1 MEDLHAKLKEQETDR
16 VYYPHGQLAGR
27 RVTDEDIR
35 VYMPNG
41 REIDPRFADHVWPV
55 TVEAVAIE
63 EGEAVTY
70 INRYDNEIA
79 TGEVNEQQRPDGPWH
94 FKDEIESRSYVWF
107 VDGDPVAYGARY
119 EDISAHP
126 DVLRENVARTGIKP
140 LPKIHS
146 LAEAESEIA
155 AAFAAEYAEAEK
167 EIVSGFIAEG
177 RMGIPSAD
185 SGISRGAPQPHSD
198 PSPLQIGQ
206 KVYNDAG
213 ICTGIYFGT
222 HEITAKGGLK
232 KVFDLYAAP
241 EDLTDENDKKL
252 VTNYNAAA
260 KTLNLRENW
269 HGYDGKCF
277 KNHKKMEKAFAK
289 GTYQGEWFI
298 GTKET
303 MEMLYQNKD
312 KGVLKGTFTDRD
324 VFPNLHWYWSC
335 TDESSKVHTVSFT
348 NGSIDLASKDSG
360 LTLSTRPVRAEL
372 RGSDV
377 KPVAPPRQTQIAQS
391 QSVDPDTLRIGQ
403 KIYNRAGICTG
414 IYIGTHEITGK
425 DGATKK
431 FDLYAA
437 PEGLTD
443 REGQKLVD
451 TYNNHVR
458 ALDRQKKWHGYD
470 GECFENHKE
479 WETALANDTYRGGWF
494 MPPRQIMQMNLE
506 QNKAITNIQPSS
518 THPVRAVQR
527 GSDVKPVA
535 PALSFPDDVWI

>member
-1 MEDLHAKLKEQETDR
+1 MEDLHAKLKETDR

-27 RVTDEDIR
+27 LVTANDIR

-70 INRYDNEIA
+70 INRYNNEIA

-94 FKDEIESRSYVWF
+94 FKGEIESRSHVWF
-107 VDGDPVAYGARY
+107 VDGNPVAYGTRY

-146 LAEAESEIA
+146 LAEAEREIA

-185 SGISRGAPQPHSD
+185 SGTSQRAPQQHSD

-213 ICTGIYFGT
+213 VCTGMYIGT
-222 HEITAKGGLK
+222 QEITAKGGLK

-252 VTNYNAAA
+252 VTTYKNAVKALKRKKNWYGYNG
-260 KTLNLRENW
+260 E
-269 HGYDGKCF
+269 CF
-277 KNHKKMEKAFAK
+277 KNHHKLEAALANN
-289 GTYQGEWFI
+289 TYRGGWFI
-298 GTKET
+298 PP
-303 MEMLYQNKD
+303 
-312 KGVLKGTFTDRD
+312 KGVVETNLYKNKGRGDLKGTFTDRNGSD
-324 VFPNLHWYWSC
+324 LAHWYWSC
-335 TDESSKVHTVSFT
+335 TEHPDNSSRVYFVTFT
-348 NGSIDLASKDSG
+348 DGLDGWGHKDYSE
-360 LTLSTRPVRAEL
+360 LSTRPVRA
-372 RGSDV
+372 
-377 KPVAPPRQTQIAQS
+377 
-391 QSVDPDTLRIGQ
+391 
-403 KIYNRAGICTG
+403 
-414 IYIGTHEITGK
+414 
-425 DGATKK
+425 
-431 FDLYAA
+431 
-437 PEGLTD
+437 GL
-443 REGQKLVD
+443 
-451 TYNNHVR
+451 
-458 ALDRQKKWHGYD
+458 
-470 GECFENHKE
+470 
-479 WETALANDTYRGGWF
+479 
-494 MPPRQIMQMNLE
+494 
-506 QNKAITNIQPSS
+506 
-518 THPVRAVQR
+518 R